1 METECDAVQDI
12 KTHIDKENLN
22 YVMVLVSNIYKLSN
36 LKAQN
41 AKVLLIKGIYFFTRI
56 QRRDNQRNENRRY
69 GNKMNEISHDDD

>member
-22 YVMVLVSNIYKLSN
+22 YLMVLVSNIYRLSN

>member
-69 GNKMNEISHDDD
+69 GNKMNGISHDDD

>member
-22 YVMVLVSNIYKLSN
+22 YLMVLVSNIYRLSN

-69 GNKMNEISHDDD
+69 GNKMNGISHDDD

>member
-41 AKVLLIKGIYFFTRI
+41 AMVLLIKGIYFFTRI

-69 GNKMNEISHDDD
+69 GNKMNGISHDDD